1 MAQHVVIDS
10 MSITDDIVR
19 ALRLRGATEDDL
31 AVACGCFGIIA
42 NELELARHGLALAVV
57 SAGRPT
63 VQISSAQLVMAAIDR
78 AIASGE
84 PEKGLQAR
92 IARLCGL
99 SQSQIARALPTDDR
113 PGQELGAE
121 ARERLEAHL
130 LDPVAHPLPDAKDW
144 AWTRGLAKVHATGN
158 GWGAPGNEERRKRV
172 FIKQEKKTSRGE
184 GEGA

>member
-1 MAQHVVIDS
+1 MG
-10 MSITDDIVR
+10 ITDDIVR
-19 ALRLRGATEDDL
+19 ALRLRGAEPRRFDRSSSIGMIGD
-31 AVACGCFGIIA
+31 
-42 NELELARHGLALAVV
+42 ELADNGLALAVV
-57 SAGRPT
+57 STGRPT

-113 PGQELGAE
+113 PGQELGPE

-130 LDPVAHPLPDAKDW
+130 LDPVAHPLPALPEGRWKP
-144 AWTRGLAKVHATGN
+144 GLEAIKAAGN
-158 GWGAPGNEERRKRV
+158 GWPKRRER
-172 FIKQEKKTSRGE
+172 TSRGE
-184 GEGA
+184 GRGA

>member
-1 MAQHVVIDS
+1 MAQHVVSDS
-10 MSITDDIVR
+10 MGITDDIVR
-19 ALRLRGATEDDL
+19 ALRLLGAEARYKSSDSIGSAEEAL
-31 AVACGCFGIIA
+31 AD
-42 NELELARHGLALAVV
+42 HGLALAVV